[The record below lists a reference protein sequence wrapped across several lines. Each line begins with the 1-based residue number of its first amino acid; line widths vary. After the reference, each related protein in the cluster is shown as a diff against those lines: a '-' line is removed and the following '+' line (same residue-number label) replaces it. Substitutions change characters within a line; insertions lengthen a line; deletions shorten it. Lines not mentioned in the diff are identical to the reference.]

1 PAKAAAAA
9 SAAEGGSDYKVKSGD
24 TLSGIAT
31 RNLSSGVSLEQ
42 MLVGLFRGNSH
53 AFSGSNMNRLK
64 AGVVLSVPTSEQAAA
79 IEAREARRVIQVQSA
94 DFNAY
99 RQRLAS
105 AVPAQTQDAEPAHKS
120 GGKVQAEVQ
129 DRKQAAAPT
138 PDRLKLD
145 KGKAA
150 SSAGALTAEDK
161 IAKDRAQKD
170 ASSRMG
176 ELARNLE
183 DLKKLQAASA
193 AASPAAPAKPAVAA
207 APAPA
212 SGPAV
217 KVPVLPTI
225 AAPAVT
231 AAASAA
237 PAKAASAA
245 APVVAKAASVAA
257 SLPQL
262 APIGVQPAAS
272 AAPVVAAASAAA
284 SAVSPLAV
292 PSAPV
297 VAAASRPVVAASK
310 PPVVVPPMQS
320 EEPSLLDSLAENPMV
335 LPGAG
340 LLVALLAGFGFY
352 RWRNKNKDEAGV
364 TSFLE
369 SRLQPDSFFGASG
382 GQRIDTRDASG
393 APSSMS
399 YSLSQIDAIGD
410 VDPVAEADVYLA
422 YGRDLQAEEILKEAM
437 RTNPERLAIRTKLL
451 EVYAKRRDT
460 KGYEL
465 LAGELYGLTGGQGD
479 DWLRAQELGRSIDP
493 ENPLYEPGGVPG
505 VGSTAEA
512 GGGEMLGASTMP
524 QSVVPSP
531 SRFEHSVPDL
541 NLDADMPSGSTAAV
555 DLDISVPGDI
565 DDLPPTARMSNYPSA
580 PAPFSPSVPP
590 QFSPSVPPF
599 SPSVPPFSPSV
610 PPSGMSNTGG
620 SRSLEF
626 ELQDLPPAP
635 ASAPLPQVSLSDISL
650 DLDAPASTV
659 SSKPLDIGSSLEM
672 GLDDDGDPLARKI
685 ELAEEFHQIG
695 DHEGARDLLQEV
707 IEKADGAL
715 RNKAQAMLNSL
726 N

>member
-1 PAKAAAAA
+1 
-9 SAAEGGSDYKVKSGD
+9 
-24 TLSGIAT
+24 
-31 RNLSSGVSLEQ
+31 
-42 MLVGLFRGNSH
+42 
-53 AFSGSNMNRLK
+53 
-64 AGVVLSVPTSEQAAA
+64 
-79 IEAREARRVIQVQSA
+79 
-94 DFNAY
+94 
-99 RQRLAS
+99 
-105 AVPAQTQDAEPAHKS
+105 
-120 GGKVQAEVQ
+120 
-129 DRKQAAAPT
+129 
-138 PDRLKLD
+138 
-145 KGKAA
+145 
-150 SSAGALTAEDK
+150 
-161 IAKDRAQKD
+161 
-170 ASSRMG
+170 
-176 ELARNLE
+176 
-183 DLKKLQAASA
+183 
-193 AASPAAPAKPAVAA
+193 
-207 APAPA
+207 
-212 SGPAV
+212 GPAV